1 MLIFSYCLLYHI
13 MGIVA
18 SSTCTCFCV
27 VIVLILSLIN
37 VLAMLIILH
46 FVSGYGICH
55 YLYLWYLGIIFRI
68 FYIYD
73 IAILSFYFGLRWMLA
88 IGVLYLGINLVILL
102 ILNIIVRNSL
112 INYLTISLNSM
123 SIDFLLLF
131 PISDIYNWLN
141 NGLLVIFI
149 CKSNPLFI
157 SIKFSLMPSV
167 HSLKLR

>member
-88 IGVLYLGINLVILL
+88 IGVLCLGINLAILL

-112 INYLTISLNSM
+112 INYLTIFLNAM
-123 SIDFLLLF
+123 SIGFLLLF
-131 PISDIYNWLN
+131 PISDIYNWPN

-157 SIKFSLMPSV
+157 RTKFSLMPSI
-167 HSLKLR
+167 HSLKLK